1 MRVLLDDR
9 PCEMDA
15 GSVRDALAEAASRAE
30 AAGRVIVEVV
40 VDGERWGES
49 ELGSAERC
57 ASAAAEV
64 HLVSAD
70 RVELVARTLGEAA
83 GVLGEI
89 DERQRT
95 AAEALQVG
103 DTAEGMASL
112 GEALELWLLVQ
123 RSIDMSLQTVGIGL
137 DEVRH
142 DGEPIAASVR
152 SLEDQLR
159 GVRDALS
166 RRDSVALADALLYE
180 LPDVI
185 EHWRGVV
192 DSIRRQVEARGSADG
207 ADAGGGDAA
216 GRPPEAGR

>member
-9 PCEMDA
+9 PCDVDA
-15 GSVRDALAEAASRAE
+15 GSVRDALAEAAVRAE

-57 ASAAAEV
+57 AAPADEV
-64 HLVSAD
+64 HLTSAD
-70 RVELVARTLGEAA
+70 RVELVSRTLGEAVE
-83 GVLGEI
+83 VLGEI
-89 DERQRT
+89 DEKQRL

-103 DTAEGMASL
+103 DTADGMAGL

-123 RSIDMSLQTVGIGL
+123 RSIDMSLQTVDVGL

-142 DGEPIAASVR
+142 DGEPVAASVR

-166 RRDSVALADALLYE
+166 RRDSVALADALLYD

-192 DSIRRQVEARGSADG
+192 GSIRRHVESRATGPDG
-207 ADAGGGDAA
+207 GPAGGDPAPES
-216 GRPPEAGR
+216 GR